1 MFRITQIG
9 TEEKATNFSATEI
22 LPCTM
27 LKQLEKTDVS
37 LTPTSSYF
45 VILQEH
51 STLKGLRG
59 KTCQMHIKDKEREPI
74 GNG

>member
-1 MFRITQIG
+1 MHNA
-9 TEEKATNFSATEI
+9 KAIELRKST
-22 LPCTM
+22 
-27 LKQLEKTDVS
+27 
-37 LTPTSSYF
+37 LTTPYF
-45 VILQEH
+45 AILQEH